1 MKAALKW
8 VLQNPHVHTTIPGF
22 ATFDNLNED
31 IEIMEDL
38 KLTSEEIKDLKFG
51 EEMGMLGLYCSQ
63 CDDCNE
69 QCNKNIDI
77 PTLMRSYMYA
87 FGYKNLAEAKNTLNE
102 SGLEELPC
110 DICDECNVNCIMG
123 FNVKEKL
130 QHIYEIRKV
139 PDTFLV

>member
-1 MKAALKW
+1 MRRRKKNKINMKAALKW

-69 QCNKNIDI
+69 QC
-77 PTLMRSYMYA
+77 S
-87 FGYKNLAEAKNTLNE
+87 KNTT
-102 SGLEELPC
+102 
-110 DICDECNVNCIMG
+110 CIS
-123 FNVKEKL
+123 
-130 QHIYEIRKV
+130 
-139 PDTFLV
+139 